1 MAFLLLSE
9 ARGGGEADGSTPG
22 GRATQLTQESE
33 ASRPHCPER
42 SGSPKDKGTRKS
54 PKIRNFPKFP
64 TALSL
69 APPARFPPGTFAPW
83 SFLYTLPLVGLH
95 FFIFQGC
102 VICVDS
108 PLKGGTFF
116 SYLGGCF

>member
-54 PKIRNFPKFP
+54 PKIRNFRYYV
-64 TALSL
+64 ALAQSQK
-69 APPARFPPGTFAPW
+69 
-83 SFLYTLPLVGLH
+83 PLCMIE
-95 FFIFQGC
+95 F
-102 VICVDS
+102 
-108 PLKGGTFF
+108 
-116 SYLGGCF
+116 